1 MSAPYDRMSPNITR
15 TLPPEER
22 ELAAKKADLTALESQ
37 LAERELDL
45 ATLRGELRA
54 FEQRYLR
61 IAGVKFAEID
71 DLEAQIV
78 EALNRQNASDET
90 TRQRAVDA
98 RTKATESAGATGALA
113 QQTPAVDFTPSDDL
127 KRLFREIAKRIHPD
141 LTTDDAERATRN
153 QLMAEANRAYADGDE
168 ARLRAILNEWETSP
182 DAVMGDGI
190 GAELVRTIR
199 KIHQVQ
205 SRLARIEAE
214 IATLAG
220 SELAVLK
227 ARAES
232 ERIHGRDVLAQMAEQ
247 LDEQIVQLRRKRDA
261 LGSNEASS

>member
-1 MSAPYDRMSPNITR
+1 MAPNMTR
-15 TLPPEER
+15 TQTPEER
-22 ELAAKKADLTALESQ
+22 ELAAKKADLTVLESQ

-61 IAGVKFAEID
+61 IVGVKFAEID
-71 DLEAQIV
+71 EVEAQIA
-78 EALNRQNASDET
+78 ETLNRRNPRDET
-90 TRQRAVDA
+90 ARQRAADA
-98 RTKATESAGATGALA
+98 RTKATESAGATGALG
-113 QQTPAVDFTPSDDL
+113 QHTPAVDFTPSDDL
-127 KRLFREIAKRIHPD
+127 KRLYREIAKRVHPD
-141 LTTDDAERATRN
+141 LATDDDERATRTKV
-153 QLMAEANRAYADGDE
+153 MAEVNRAYADGDE

-182 DAVMGDGI
+182 DAVMGDGV
-190 GAELVRTIR
+190 GAALVRTIR
-199 KIHQVQ
+199 QIYQVHA
-205 SRLARIEAE
+205 RLARLEAD
-214 IATLAG
+214 IAALTG